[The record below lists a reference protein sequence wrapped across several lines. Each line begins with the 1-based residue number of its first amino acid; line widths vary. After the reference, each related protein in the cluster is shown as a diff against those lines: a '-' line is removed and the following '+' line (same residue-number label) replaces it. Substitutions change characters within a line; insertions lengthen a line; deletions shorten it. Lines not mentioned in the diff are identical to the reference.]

1 MLDKIID
8 SLTSLANPRDELVDS
23 ENDMI
28 SLTLGKFKENGTREE
43 NGVRSEAAVLILGAG
58 RVCRP
63 AVEFLTA
70 VGRDSTKKSYIT
82 EDMKEEISPVH
93 VIVASLF
100 LKDAEEVSL
109 TIFTS
114 NFTVMF
120 SFLFKDDKG
129 KSNRIS
135 IYIL

>member
-1 MLDKIID
+1 
-8 SLTSLANPRDELVDS
+8 
-23 ENDMI
+23 MI

-109 TIFTS
+109 AIFTS
-114 NFTVMF
+114 KFTAMF
-120 SFLFKDDKG
+120 SFLIKDDGG
-129 KSNRIS
+129 KSKRIS